1 MISKNDAK
9 DMWADV
15 ALEQQLA
22 TGIETLGLDLP
33 QKIVS
38 RLLSYTAL
46 IQYWGQTHNLTAVLE
61 PSRMVSHHLLDSL
74 VIVPYVQGGRVID
87 IGSGAGLP
95 GIPLAMALPKTR
107 FTVLDSRKKKTRFL
121 LQAKAELGLD
131 NVDVVAE
138 RMENYRPDSLF
149 DTVTAR
155 AVAPAG
161 ELLRLGGHLCHAHGR
176 FLFLAGRS
184 PEDGLTDFP
193 GSFRIAETIPLTVPG
208 VEGARRLIIATPR

>member
-1 MISKNDAK
+1 MIPKNDSK
-9 DMWADV
+9 DMRPDV

-22 TGIETLGLDLP
+22 TGIETLGLGLP
-33 QKIVS
+33 QEIVS
-38 RLLSYTAL
+38 RLLSYAAL
-46 IQYWGQTHNLTAVLE
+46 LRYWGHTHNLTAVLE
-61 PSRMVSHHLLDSL
+61 PSRMVSYHLLDSL
-74 VIVPYVQGGRVID
+74 AIVPYVQGGRVID

-95 GIPLAMALPKTR
+95 GIPLAMALPETR

-138 RMENYRPDSLF
+138 RMENYRPDLLF

-161 ELLRLGGHLCHAHGR
+161 ELLRLGGHLCHAQGR
-176 FLFLAGRS
+176 CLFLAGRS

-193 GSFRIAETIPLTVPG
+193 GSFRIAKAIPLTVPG
-208 VEGARRLIIATPR
+208 VTGVRQLLVITPS